1 MDSPYSVVL
10 VGTDGSETAGRA
22 VERAA
27 AVASVCSARL
37 IVAFV
42 GEAEPGREVLDRATA
57 TLAGMVPPPETRLLS
72 GDPADAL
79 LGLAAAEHADLVVVG
94 NKGMSGAQRFLLGSV
109 PNKVSHRAGCDVL
122 VAHTTGEADPDSGP

>member
-1 MDSPYSVVL
+1 MDSPYAVVL
-10 VGTDGSETAGRA
+10 VGTDGSQTAARA

-27 AVASVCSARL
+27 AVARVCQARL
-37 IVAFV
+37 IVAYV
-42 GEAEPGREVLDRATA
+42 GELQPGREVLDRATA
-57 TLAGMVPPPETRLLS
+57 ALAGMVPPPETRLLS

-122 VAHTTGEADPDSGP
+122 VAHTTGDAPV